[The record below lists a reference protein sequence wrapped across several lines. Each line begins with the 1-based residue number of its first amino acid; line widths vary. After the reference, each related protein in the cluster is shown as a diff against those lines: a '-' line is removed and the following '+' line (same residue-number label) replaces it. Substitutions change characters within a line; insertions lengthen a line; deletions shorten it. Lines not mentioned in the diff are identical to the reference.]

1 MPNED
6 QDFVDRVDQLQ
17 RYPAPDLL
25 KDLAGDIFLLKPY
38 KDQELI
44 KELGLLLKDHFG
56 ELLISLRK
64 DRSSFLELV
73 EQFESIISEYD
84 DQYTK
89 LLKDLREFA
98 FSHELLKENP

>member
-6 QDFVDRVDQLQ
+6 QEFIDRIDQLQ
-17 RYPAPDLL
+17 RYPVPDLL

-56 ELLISLRK
+56 ELLISFRK

-73 EQFESIISEYD
+73 EQFEGIISEYD

-98 FSHELLKENP
+98 LDFELLKD